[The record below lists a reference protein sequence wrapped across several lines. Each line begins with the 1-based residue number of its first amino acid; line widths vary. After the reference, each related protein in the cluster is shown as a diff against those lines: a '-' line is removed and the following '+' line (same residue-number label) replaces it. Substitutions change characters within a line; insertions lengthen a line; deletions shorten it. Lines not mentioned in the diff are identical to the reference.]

1 MKLHLSRPRG
11 HNAITGYGIDY
22 VDVNGE
28 RHSRSL
34 VLLPDR
40 VITEWPPQSLAA
52 LAAEHFH
59 VLLEAQPEI
68 VLLGT
73 GRQLRFP
80 RTEITRPLIEARV
93 GLEVM
98 DVQAACRTYNIL
110 IGEDRKVA
118 AALVIEA

>member
-1 MKLHLSRPRG
+1 MKLHLSRPAG
-11 HNAITGYGIDY
+11 QNAITGYGIDY

-40 VITEWPPQSLAA
+40 VITDWPPQSMAA
-52 LAAEHFH
+52 LAAEHFDL
-59 VLLEAQPEI
+59 LLEARPEI

-80 RTEITRPLIEARV
+80 RSTVTRPLIEAHI

-98 DVQAACRTYNIL
+98 DVRAACRTYNIL
-110 IGEDRKVA
+110 MGEDRKVA